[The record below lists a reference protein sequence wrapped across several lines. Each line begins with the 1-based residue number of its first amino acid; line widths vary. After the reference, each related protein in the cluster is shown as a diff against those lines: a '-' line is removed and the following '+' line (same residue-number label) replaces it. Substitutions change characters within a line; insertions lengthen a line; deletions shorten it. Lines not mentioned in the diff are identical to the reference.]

1 MKKQKKINL
10 SLYLSPAD
18 ALRVLDWV
26 YKEDMITSTTH
37 ARKVHSAIA
46 EFEIWK
52 KTAEKDD

>member
-10 SLYLSPAD
+10 SLYLTPAD

-37 ARKVHSAIA
+37 ARKVHNAIA

-52 KTAEKDD
+52 KNC